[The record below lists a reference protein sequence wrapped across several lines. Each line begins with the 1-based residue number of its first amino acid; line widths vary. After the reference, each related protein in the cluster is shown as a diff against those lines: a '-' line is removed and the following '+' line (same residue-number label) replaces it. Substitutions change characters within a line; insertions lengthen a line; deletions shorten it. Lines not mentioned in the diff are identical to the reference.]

1 MVLELIAFFCILPLL
16 FYSLLAIIDTYI
28 LDNDE
33 WNVTRMLIISF
44 FLSFTSCTLLWIHL
58 MKPTAIDVYKGKT
71 TLEITYRDGVPVDS
85 TVVWKYDK

>member
-1 MVLELIAFFCILPLL
+1 MILELIALICILPLV
-16 FYSLLAIIDTYI
+16 FYSLCVIVETYI

-44 FLSFTSCTLLWIHL
+44 FLSFISCILLFIHL
-58 MKPTAIDVYKGKT
+58 NKPTAIDVYKGKT
-71 TLEITYRDGVPVDS
+71 TLEITYKDGVPIDS